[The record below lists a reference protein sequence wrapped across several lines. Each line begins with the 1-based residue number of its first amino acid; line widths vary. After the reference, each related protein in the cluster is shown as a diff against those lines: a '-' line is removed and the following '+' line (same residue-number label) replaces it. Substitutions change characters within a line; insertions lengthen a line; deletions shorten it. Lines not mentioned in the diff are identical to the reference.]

1 MSLLLNR
8 EGRLRAWVR
17 LALFYGGAAGAALLA
32 MVAVAA
38 VSRLVGGGG
47 GHLGFEFA
55 GTPNPWLLAAA
66 ALVVLLPFAA
76 VTVAARKFLDRRPPL
91 RSLGLAPRDAPG
103 GLAWGFAGGAAF
115 LSLTCGLLALTGGA
129 TFEYAR
135 WSAAALAY
143 VPGTFVF
150 FLVFGAAEE
159 LLLRGYPI
167 TVLDESW
174 GRAGAV
180 LLTAVAFGLLHLFNP
195 GSHVLPAVNIALAG
209 VILGLLYLQSGS
221 LWFAVGFHSGWNFAE
236 GTAFGFPVSGL
247 PLGARIVEA
256 VPRGPHWL
264 SGGSFGPEGSVI
276 LTATSAL
283 LIALLLLRKIPYPKL
298 KRVSAAEGRP
308 Q

>member
-1 MSLLLNR
+1 MSLFTNR

-17 LALFYGGAAGAALLA
+17 LPLFYGAAAAAALLA
-32 MVAVAA
+32 MVAVAGTL
-38 VSRLVGGGG
+38 RLAGVGGEHPNFVFPG
-47 GHLGFEFA
+47 A
-55 GTPNPWLLAAA
+55 MNPWLLAAA
-66 ALVVLLPFAA
+66 GLVVLVPLAA
-76 VTVAARKFLDRRPPL
+76 VTLGARKFLDRRPPL
-91 RSLGLAPRDAPG
+91 LSLGLRPRAAPR

-115 LSLTCGLLALTGGA
+115 LSLTSAILALAGGA

-135 WSAAALAY
+135 FSAAALAY
-143 VPGTFVF
+143 VPATLVF
-150 FLVFGAAEE
+150 FVIAGAAEE

-180 LLTAVAFGLLHLFNP
+180 LLTAVAFGCLHLFNP
-195 GSHVLPAVNIALAG
+195 GSHVLPAVNVALAG

-221 LWFAVGFHSGWNFAE
+221 LWFAIGFHGGWNFAE

-247 PLGARIVEA
+247 PLGAGIVEA
-256 VPRGPHWL
+256 VPAGPRWL
-264 SGGSFGPEGSVI
+264 SGGTFGPEGSVV

-283 LIALLLLRKIPYPKL
+283 LIGLILIRKIPYPKSE
-298 KRVSAAEGRP
+298 RVSAAEGRP